1 VEQLTGAGGR
11 YRARIE
17 VLRET
22 GDGQF
27 TQQRTMMGARA
38 RPGEDEWTVL
48 LEECCSLRL
57 HLGEG
62 GITLR
67 SVGLMGSG
75 RAIIRIEIEAGAGAP
90 EWLPASA
97 SLQLFDGDR
106 QDAALVRD
114 RFLPLPGAV
123 EVAGRAQPL
132 EQLLVAVG
140 RSIARANA
148 ALAQVQSPGGTALVS
163 TLTVLVATDQI
174 AVERGRVVVKPS
186 GQPGVGEGAQ
196 AGLPG
201 GPQIHVN
208 RFGAGPGANLVV
220 PGGGQAGV
228 GPAVGAAGG
237 FLQFTLQTI
246 PGAPA
251 DPVVDSVPGGSNPAS
266 KSLGNPG
273 HLRK

>member
-17 VLRET
+17 VLQET

-48 LEECCSLRL
+48 LEDCCSLRL

-67 SVGLMGSG
+67 SVGLMGSA

-123 EVAGRAQPL
+123 EVAGGSQPL
-132 EQLLVAVG
+132 EQLLIAVG

-148 ALAQVQSPGGTALVS
+148 ALVQIQSPGGTALVS
-163 TLTVLVATDQI
+163 TLTVQVAADQI
-174 AVERGRVVVKPS
+174 GVERGRAVVKPS
-186 GQPGVGEGAQ
+186 GQPSPVAGAQ
-196 AGLPG
+196 TGAPG
-201 GPQIHVN
+201 GPQIRVN
-208 RFGAGPGANLVV
+208 RAGASPGPTLLVPGVGQGGAGTTTGT
-220 PGGGQAGV
+220 
-228 GPAVGAAGG
+228 AGG
-237 FLQFTLQTI
+237 FMQFTLQTI

-251 DPVVDSVPGGSNPAS
+251 EPVVNSVPGVSNPAS